1 MTSIAGILKDGEI
14 HPKIKLQAH
23 RVFLLDYV
31 DYYVSHIDGWSWCL
45 WGIFAA
51 CLWHY
56 SGQLYV

>member
-31 DYYVSHIDGWSWCL
+31 DYYVSHIDG
-45 WGIFAA
+45 
-51 CLWHY
+51 
-56 SGQLYV
+56 